1 MSKKTKLIEIPE
13 DAKVF
18 EFRPVVQVCGACAG
32 TGIIFADKLPHD
44 CEVCHATG
52 RIVKE
57 KTIIM
62 TIRPYM

>member
-13 DAKVF
+13 DAKVY

-32 TGIIFADKLPHD
+32 TGRQDGRRCD
-44 CEVCHATG
+44 VCQGSG